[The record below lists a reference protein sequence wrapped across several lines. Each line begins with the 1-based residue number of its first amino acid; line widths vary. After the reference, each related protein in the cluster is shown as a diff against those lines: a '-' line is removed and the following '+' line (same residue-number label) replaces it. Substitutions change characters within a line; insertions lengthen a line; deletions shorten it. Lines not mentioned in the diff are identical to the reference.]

1 MAQFQLRCGHPT
13 AHEPQSGGAR
23 GSDPCARRRPA
34 LSRKEGRGNPGR
46 CPGRGPWARR
56 YPRADGA
63 CAYPFPRLCERLSSK
78 IRYLSGGG
86 RQIVAI
92 ACGLL
97 GDPRLMILDESALGL
112 SHDAL
117 MAMLFRDSAA

>member
-1 MAQFQLRCGHPT
+1 M
-13 AHEPQSGGAR
+13 
-23 GSDPCARRRPA
+23 
-34 LSRKEGRGNPGR
+34 
-46 CPGRGPWARR
+46 
-56 YPRADGA
+56 
-63 CAYPFPRLCERLSSK
+63 
-78 IRYLSGGG
+78 
-86 RQIVAI
+86 AI